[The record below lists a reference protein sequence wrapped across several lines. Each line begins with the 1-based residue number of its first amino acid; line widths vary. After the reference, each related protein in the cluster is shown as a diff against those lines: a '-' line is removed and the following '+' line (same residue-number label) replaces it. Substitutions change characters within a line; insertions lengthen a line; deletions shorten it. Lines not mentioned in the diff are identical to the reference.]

1 MTKSMTK
8 SIKDAAAGAC
18 VVADAGATSVLLTV
32 GDASLKLPAA
42 LCPWKA
48 GDALAVSWLRTS
60 PVEAGAPD
68 EAALVLDGVVMRSS
82 ETRCVVSCGGM
93 LCELPAPSTSEGD
106 TLRVVVA
113 ASATPKRPRRTP
125 ARPAARAS

>member
-1 MTKSMTK
+1 MARPKS
-8 SIKDAAAGAC
+8 DVAVGAC
-18 VVADAGATSVLLTV
+18 ATADAGAGSVRLTV

-48 GDALAVSWLRTS
+48 GDALAVSWLRAS
-60 PVEAGAPD
+60 PAEAGPPD
-68 EAALVLDGVVMRSS
+68 DSALVLDGVVMRASK
-82 ETRCVVSCGGM
+82 TRCVLSCGGV

-113 ASATPKRPRRTP
+113 ASATPKRPRRTA
-125 ARPAARAS
+125 ARPAAAPS